1 MSSGKLMTVEAVT
14 LKIVDLIQTE
24 VRAVI
29 SGPTQTDLNPTP
41 VFGSCGCP
49 SSVIGCAG
57 RTPTTEEIDLPLA
70 VAP

>member
-1 MSSGKLMTVEAVT
+1 VTVEAVT
-14 LKIVDLIQTE
+14 LKIVDLVQTE

-29 SGPTQTDLNPTP
+29 SGPTQPDPG
-41 VFGSCGCP
+41 FGSCGRP

-57 RTPTTEEIDLPLA
+57 RPPTTEEIDLPLA

>member
-1 MSSGKLMTVEAVT
+1 VTVEAVT
-14 LKIVDLIQTE
+14 LKIVDLVQTE

-29 SGPTQTDLNPTP
+29 SGPTQPDPS
-41 VFGSCGCP
+41 FGSCRRP

-57 RTPTTEEIDLPLA
+57 GTPTTEEIDLTLA